1 MVMIKR
7 NLFFD
12 HNRLKSQKQAARI
25 KPKVKYRYKSYK
37 SKRIKNLMLE
47 LTIVNEDVKF
57 LSQR

>member
-12 HNRLKSQKQAARI
+12 HNRLKSQKQARI
-25 KPKVKYRYKSYK
+25 KPKVKDRCKSYK